1 MDKTES
7 KIIER
12 KGDAAKRA
20 RAEELLT
27 KIYFGFKNGRYK
39 IDTSNNGVINI
50 GDIYPNKYIVFH
62 RQNDDIG
69 IGTLKTDN
77 DTMQIGVKT
86 IVANNAHAS
95 LSGIINTL
103 KQQIIHEL
111 IHWLTF
117 DKTTAGYRGV
127 PQDPHNDIA
136 GYVNNPDEWEA
147 HFQHTAN
154 HFDEIV
160 NEFKWNKD
168 VDGFKSMFPDERAF
182 ATAFWNKLLPYIKQN
197 VDKKYK
203 SKYDKRIYQLYHEYL
218 NTIDNTHE
226 LHYNEP
232 MSKTE
237 SKIVEEVERNPE
249 AYSLVEARSLD
260 YAVVYAI
267 SNRFC
272 MPLKKWKAY
281 KLGII
286 DEKGN
291 ILRPL
296 KSDEDR
302 KAFTPLD
309 NVCVRIKRLIPQHLW
324 YLLTFTQIFKGFV
337 TYSTYKSY
345 YESAK
350 SQDDLLKIEEKRLS
364 IMRAKKQLD
373 EIVKN
378 NPNFT
383 EEEFWSHV
391 ASAEDIDNG

>member
-1 MDKTES
+1 MDKDES

-12 KGDAAKRA
+12 KGDAAKRQQ
-20 RAEELLT
+20 AEEILS
-27 KIYFGFKNGRYK
+27 KIYFGFKNGKYK
-39 IDTSNNGVINI
+39 IDKSNNGVIDI
-50 GDIYPNKYIVFH
+50 GDILPNKYIVFH
-62 RQNDDIG
+62 RQNDEIG
-69 IGTLKTDN
+69 IGSMKTDN
-77 DTMQIGVKT
+77 DVMQIGVKT
-86 IVANNAHAS
+86 IVANNAHTS
-95 LSGIINTL
+95 LHGIINTL
-103 KQQIIHEL
+103 RSQIVHEI

-117 DKTTAGYRGV
+117 EKTTPGYRGV

-168 VDGFKSMFPDERAF
+168 IEGFKSMFPDERAF
-182 ATAFWNKLLPYIKQN
+182 ATEFWNKLLPYIKQN

-272 MPLKKWKAY
+272 MPIKKWKAF

-309 NVCVRIKRLIPQHLW
+309 NVCIRIKRLIPQHLW

-350 SQDDLLKIEEKRLS
+350 SRDDLLKIEEKRLS

-391 ASAEDIDNG
+391 ASAEDVDNG